1 MRENREHSSA
11 SKEIKMEDQE
21 EAGAEID
28 SLFCYEIDLYFN
40 QEMTNK
46 EVEAKDEVQEARSGT
61 YKSESDGDS
70 SWEEVQ
76 NSIDGKLGAEI
87 AAPDQKKTDKL
98 EEAGQEKEPTSNYDC
113 DESSWEAG
121 EIDLNR
127 RPCSSSV
134 ASSDFIQEQLHE

>member
-11 SKEIKMEDQE
+11 SKETKMEDQE

-28 SLFCYEIDLYFN
+28 SLFCDEIDLYFN

-61 YKSESDGDS
+61 YKSDGDS

-76 NSIDGKLGAEI
+76 NSVDGKLNAEI
-87 AAPDQKKTDKL
+87 AAPDQKKTDEL
-98 EEAGQEKEPTSNYDC
+98 EE
-113 DESSWEAG
+113 
-121 EIDLNR
+121 L
-127 RPCSSSV
+127 
-134 ASSDFIQEQLHE
+134 